1 MSNAPKKILLKP
13 STDRDG
19 SSESDVPAGEKGLSV
34 SELKA
39 LHERLAALRAAD
51 AVPKTEEKEPK
62 SVRALI
68 AYAACDLGVNEEI
81 VGTLVKSHFDVP
93 EINLL
98 LASDYDELVRYLGS
112 LDIKQFIH

>member
-19 SSESDVPAGEKGLSV
+19 SSDSDVPAGEKGLSV

-51 AVPKTEEKEPK
+51 AVPKTEENEPK

-68 AYAACDLGVNEEI
+68 AYAACDLGVNEGVVLDLVKRHFGMTDINEI
-81 VGTLVKSHFDVP
+81 TQDYRETLVRFL
-93 EINLL
+93 EN
-98 LASDYDELVRYLGS
+98 
-112 LDIKQFIH
+112 LDIKKFIN